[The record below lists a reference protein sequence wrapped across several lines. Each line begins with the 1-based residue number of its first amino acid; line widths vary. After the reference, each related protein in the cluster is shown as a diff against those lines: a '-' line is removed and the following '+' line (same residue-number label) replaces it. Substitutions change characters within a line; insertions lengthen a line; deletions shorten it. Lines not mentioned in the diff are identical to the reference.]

1 MKNTKIQKIMCLF
14 VVLLLSLASLAS
26 CNKVDEDT
34 TQDTEQ
40 DISES
45 TSDSVAETSD
55 TEASSSIELTTEQTT
70 DQTTESSKD
79 PYGREEYKVDAN
91 WYGGYVGSSSNTAHA
106 NKLNTSGEYYSYSDI
121 IDLGP
126 SGTTISF
133 TDDNTNSN
141 GDSQF
146 ADRMVY
152 VFSTWKNE
160 NGVWELDRDGYC
172 ANGYKAQQTGHFGA
186 TTYTYTSKSDNERIR
201 LCFRSGQTDEFTPEA
216 YPDIIV
222 MSTQEPT
229 VEKSARTDE
238 ENTVEWIKND
248 KERAYF
254 DVLKGKSITVIGDS
268 YLAGNGLNKK
278 LVWSSLLAQK
288 YDMSYKNFGVNGS
301 TMSNYVTTYNP
312 MVDRYESVVS
322 TSSDIIILEGG
333 RNDYN
338 RSVPIGDDESMDT
351 TTMKGAARY
360 LITQLREK
368 CPNALIIGF
377 TVWEVG
383 GSANSAGHFCSD
395 YGRAF
400 IDVCKDMGVPYIDAM
415 DQSLTGVYMT
425 DPDFRLEYC
434 MKPTDISHLNA
445 KGMKLVF
452 PVFERLIAEYYS
464 DAVADK

>member
-1 MKNTKIQKIMCLF
+1 MNSSKIKKAICILSVMSLCL
-14 VVLLLSLASLAS
+14 SSLAS
-26 CNKVDEDT
+26 CNVIDT
-34 TQDTEQ
+34 DDGKDTEQ

-45 TSDSVAETSD
+45 ATDSD
-55 TEASSSIELTTEQTT
+55 TEISDTEGSSSSEESTEQI
-70 DQTTESSKD
+70 TEPPKD
-79 PYGREEYKVDAN
+79 PYGREEYKVDTN
-91 WYGGYVGSSSNTAHA
+91 WYGGYVGSSSNSTHA
-106 NKLNTSGEYYSYSDI
+106 NKLNTSGNYYSYSDI

-141 GDSQF
+141 GDKQF

-152 VFSTWKNE
+152 VFSTWKSTDT
-160 NGVWELDRDGYC
+160 GWVLDRDGYC
-172 ANGYKAQQTGHFGA
+172 ANGYKAQQTGNISGK
-186 TTYTYTSKSDNERIR
+186 TYTYTSKTDNERIR

-216 YPDIIV
+216 YPDIVV
-222 MSTQEPT
+222 MSTKEPV
-229 VEKSARTDE
+229 VEKGARSDA
-238 ENTVEWIKND
+238 ENTVDWIKND

-254 DVLKGKSITVIGDS
+254 DILRGKTFTVIGDS

-288 YDMSYKNFGVNGS
+288 YNMTYKNFGVNGS
-301 TMSNYVTTYNP
+301 TMSNYVTTNNP
-312 MVDRYESVVS
+312 MVERYESVIS
-322 TSSDIIILEGG
+322 TSPDIIILEGG
-333 RNDYN
+333 RNDFN
-338 RSVPIGDDESMDT
+338 QAVPIGEDGSIDT

-368 CPNALIIGF
+368 CPNALIIGL

-383 GSANSAGHFCSD
+383 GNPNLEGNYCSD

-400 IDVCKDMGVPYIDAM
+400 IDVCKDMGVPYINAM

-434 MKPTDISHLNA
+434 MKPGDISHLNE
-445 KGMKLVF
+445 KGMKLVL
-452 PVFERLIAEYYS
+452 PVFEKLIAEYYTN
-464 DAVADK
+464 AKTDK